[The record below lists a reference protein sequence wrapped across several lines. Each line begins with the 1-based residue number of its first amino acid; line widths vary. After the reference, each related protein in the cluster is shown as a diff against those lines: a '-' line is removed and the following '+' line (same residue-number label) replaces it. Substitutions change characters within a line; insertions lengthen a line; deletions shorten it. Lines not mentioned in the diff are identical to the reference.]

1 MSDARHDVRQDRH
14 RTVIREMIPH
24 ENNVTNHRIMWL
36 LV

>member
-1 MSDARHDVRQDRH
+1 MSDARHDVRQDRY

-24 ENNVTNHRIMWL
+24 ENVTDHRIMWL